1 MASEPVLNQDEV
13 DALLTGMSEGRVST
27 DGAVARGEVRR
38 YELGH
43 EARVVRGRVLLISCL
58 DNLVKG
64 AAGAAVQNFN
74 VLFNLPET
82 AGLL

>member
-27 DGAVARGEVRR
+27 DGAAARGEVRR

-43 EARVVRGRVLLISCL
+43 EARVVRGR
-58 DNLVKG
+58 
-64 AAGAAVQNFN
+64 
-74 VLFNLPET
+74 LPT
-82 AGLL
+82 L

>member
-38 YELGH
+38 YRH
-43 EARVVRGRVLLISCL
+43 SS
-58 DNLVKG
+58 
-64 AAGAAVQNFN
+64 
-74 VLFNLPET
+74 
-82 AGLL
+82 